1 MAFGQ
6 KGRFAFLS
14 TEACQIE
21 LHDICHGERGFDAFF
36 DQRYASIAVAFPII
50 TSYFMVP
57 LTIAGWIISVYQL
70 GFTVTMPIIGKVS
83 GVFSRKSTFIVCL
96 VLFIVSSAMCA
107 VAKNIEML
115 IFFRLL
121 QTFGGGGFMPSAV
134 GIISE
139 VFPESRQKMIG
150 LFSSIFPMAR
160 SLGQTWAD
168 GWSVP
173 SAGGPCF

>member
-1 MAFGQ
+1 LNYMI
-6 KGRFAFLS
+6 FATVSVALMLS
-14 TEACQIE
+14 SISAT
-21 LHDICHGERGFDAFF
+21 
-36 DQRYASIAVAFPII
+36 SIAVAFPII

-83 GVFSRKSTFIVCL
+83 DVFSRKSTFIVCL

-115 IFFRLL
+115 IFFRLV
-121 QTFGGGGFMPSAV
+121 QAFGGGGFMPSAV

-150 LFSSIFPMAR
+150 LFSSIFPI
-160 SLGQTWAD
+160 GQIIGPNVG
-168 GWSVP
+168 GWLVDSRLYQSTP
-173 SAGGPCF
+173 LFSCSAS